1 MQNLQRRKPVVVTE
15 SPKKTEGEQRAR
27 EKWLTW
33 DSVAASFLRGLW
45 FGTHLGNLIPERNY
59 RFEAMLGEVESSNCR
74 SRAAKK
80 RQIRGSAETESPPA
94 AKTPTNRACFP
105 DDARSTRQTP
115 SKYKLFT
122 LISCIQLI
130 FGLFSDRC
138 RTAPDCFQ
146 LFRIIFGSFSEQ
158 FENRFRTVSNC
169 FWTVSDRF
177 PIVFA

>member
-1 MQNLQRRKPVVVTE
+1 MRSCFGRRRETTKERISMKSLAKFAPKKTGGGDRITEENRGDVLRNLHRRKLVVVTE

-74 SRAAKK
+74 SRAAKN
-80 RQIRGSAETESPPA
+80 RQIRGTESPPA

-105 DDARSTRQTP
+105 DDARSTRPTH
-115 SKYKLFT
+115 
-122 LISCIQLI
+122 
-130 FGLFSDRC
+130 
-138 RTAPDCFQ
+138 
-146 LFRIIFGSFSEQ
+146 
-158 FENRFRTVSNC
+158 SNET
-169 FWTVSDRF
+169 WL
-177 PIVFA
+177 

>member
-1 MQNLQRRKPVVVTE
+1 MVVNE

-80 RQIRGSAETESPPA
+80 RQIPGNGVTAGS
-94 AKTPTNRACFP
+94 KNP
-105 DDARSTRQTP
+105 DKPRMLS
-115 SKYKLFT
+115 
-122 LISCIQLI
+122 
-130 FGLFSDRC
+130 G
-138 RTAPDCFQ
+138 
-146 LFRIIFGSFSEQ
+146 
-158 FENRFRTVSNC
+158 
-169 FWTVSDRF
+169 
-177 PIVFA
+177 

>member
-1 MQNLQRRKPVVVTE
+1 MGSPKSSLKKTGGGDRITEENRGDVLRNLHRRKLVVVTE

-115 SKYKLFT
+115 SNDMLCYAMLYHIMLCYVSF
-122 LISCIQLI
+122 
-130 FGLFSDRC
+130 
-138 RTAPDCFQ
+138 
-146 LFRIIFGSFSEQ
+146 IIY
-158 FENRFRTVSNC
+158 C
-169 FWTVSDRF
+169 LLLC
-177 PIVFA
+177 